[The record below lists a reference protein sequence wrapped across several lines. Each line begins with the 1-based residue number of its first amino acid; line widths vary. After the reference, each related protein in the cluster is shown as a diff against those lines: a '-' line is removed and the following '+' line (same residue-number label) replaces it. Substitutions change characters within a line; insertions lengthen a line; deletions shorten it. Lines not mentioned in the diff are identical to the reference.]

1 MVSIIVCQPTGDLNL
16 AMLTSNN
23 NIRDLWLSA
32 LMMGIALFWFF
43 IGPLIVDMLSMAEN
57 LFVFVSGATTVIG
70 LLGVVFFIRTILFFG
85 EFFVNQ
91 DSIPLALYRSI
102 IDQEGC
108 GVFFKDRKGTYQ
120 YINTVAK
127 QLLGLENKL
136 VTRKTDVEL
145 MRAELAHK
153 QKTEDKRIIE
163 NGETIR
169 WAQAVNRGQGTEHY
183 QCYKMPLKNPR
194 GKIIG
199 VLGVFVNVTEQK
211 KEQAA
216 KEEAEARYSTIF
228 EQLPYPV
235 MMLDVASMLP
245 VSYNRAMNGLL
256 GYTPE
261 EFSRLRMNMY
271 VADKDVEFVKILVPE
286 LCRKGPGDFE
296 LELVKKN
303 KDLVEVSGFGQK
315 LVLAG
320 KNYLHVI
327 LQDVTE
333 AKKISN
339 DLIYSQLKYT
349 ALFERLID
357 AVFIVDINTLQ
368 VIRANESAIK
378 LTGHSIEELS
388 SLTIL
393 DFDAETGQTQM
404 HEKIRRLELTSHI
417 TYEHVIRV
425 QSGQHLEVEVH
436 ADKVNY
442 GNAIVYQFLMR
453 DISKRKKLERTLE
466 QRNQQLIEVSD
477 DLSEAVMI
485 VGVDGDIQFLN
496 RAFSEQLGYTAEVIN
511 RCIMGADND
520 LAQNSPWQ
528 KTVQNSLTETGR
540 WQGLVQYYANDGQLD
555 SRATSIH
562 AMTNIDN
569 KIVQYVVVIT
579 DHVDDQLVNA
589 NDNWVCRFLSENSA
603 ELNRG

>member
-1 MVSIIVCQPTGDLNL
+1 MVSTIVCQPTGDLDL
-16 AMLTSNN
+16 IMLTGNN

-32 LMMGIALFWFF
+32 LMMGMALFWFF
-43 IGPLIVDMLSMAEN
+43 VGPLIVNLFSLAEN
-57 LFVFVSGATTVIG
+57 MFVFISGATSVVG
-70 LLGVVFFIRTILFFG
+70 LLGIVIFVRTILFFG
-85 EFFVNQ
+85 DFFVNQ
-91 DSIPLALYRSI
+91 DSIPLALYRNI

-108 GVFFKDRKGTYQ
+108 GVLFKDRKGTYQ
-120 YINTVAK
+120 YINVVAK

-169 WAQAVNRGQGTEHY
+169 WEQAINRGQGVENY

-194 GKIIG
+194 GKTIG
-199 VLGVFVNVTEQK
+199 IMGVFINITEQK
-211 KEQAA
+211 KEQAS
-216 KEEAEARYSTIF
+216 KEETEARYSSIF
-228 EQLPYPV
+228 EHLPYPV
-235 MMLDVASMLP
+235 MLLDVARMLP
-245 VSYNRAMNGLL
+245 VSYNRAMTSLL
-256 GYTPE
+256 GYSSE

-271 VADKDVEFVKILVPE
+271 VADKDVEFIKILVPE

-296 LELVKKN
+296 LELIKKN
-303 KDLVEVSGFGQK
+303 KDRVEVAGFGQK

-320 KNYLHVI
+320 KNYLHII

-349 ALFERLID
+349 ALFERLMD

-368 VIRANESAIK
+368 IIRANESAIK
-378 LTGHSIEELS
+378 LTGHSIEDLS

-393 DFDAETGQTQM
+393 DFDAESGLTQM

-417 TYEHVIRV
+417 TYEQVIRV
-425 QSGQHLEVEVH
+425 QSGKHLEVEVH
-436 ADKVNY
+436 ANKVNY
-442 GNAIVYQFLMR
+442 GNAVVYQFLMR
-453 DISKRKKLERTLE
+453 DISKRKKLERALE

-477 DLSEAVMI
+477 DLSEAIMI
-485 VGVDGDIQFLN
+485 VGVDGGIQFVN
-496 RAFSEQLGYTAEVIN
+496 RAFSEQLGYTAEIIN
-511 RCIMGADND
+511 SCILADGD
-520 LAQNSPWQ
+520 ELAQNSPWRN
-528 KTVQNSLTETGR
+528 TVQDSLVETGQ
-540 WQGLVQYYANDGQLD
+540 WQGLVQYYANNGQLE

-562 AMTNIDN
+562 AMRNIDN

-579 DHVDDQLVNA
+579 DHADNQVDEA
-589 NDNWVCRFLSENSA
+589 AENWVCRFLTEHSA